1 MESSTTQS
9 CFDKLC
15 IWVTLRSGSAS
26 FGSCEGQ
33 MCEFGPSRSA
43 GKTGGIFGD
52 SGVSYSKGVEDL
64 LATAFGATQQAKP
77 VNQANVDQFA
87 GEIFD
92 KASKLVTGQ

>member
-1 MESSTTQS
+1 MNN
-9 CFDKLC
+9 
-15 IWVTLRSGSAS
+15 
-26 FGSCEGQ
+26 
-33 MCEFGPSRSA
+33 
-43 GKTGGIFGD
+43 GIFGD